1 MQVFLIEESS
11 QKSFL
16 KSIFKKVQILEDKII
31 LNCECDN
38 MKIKKQIKLIDN
50 VANILKINNVKNII
64 ISEKLSKNNQI
75 VNLFYSKGLNI
86 IEGKGLFKKLIVQ
99 IIEVIC
105 SQNKIKPYE
114 KQISIAVNG
123 TSIYCINVVKELS
136 KKFKTLNIVTNNINF
151 FKPLKEQIWEE
162 DGIIITLTNNKK
174 KALAKSDLILN
185 IDFPEEQINKY
196 TIYDE
201 GILINLEE
209 KIKIKKKRF
218 CGKIIND
225 YKIQPKKNTMLEEF
239 LNDEKYAKFNK
250 NAITEVYIMNHPEEI
265 KNIICK

>member
-86 IEGKGLFKKLIVQ
+86 IETQK
-99 IIEVIC
+99 
-105 SQNKIKPYE
+105 
-114 KQISIAVNG
+114 
-123 TSIYCINVVKELS
+123 
-136 KKFKTLNIVTNNINF
+136 
-151 FKPLKEQIWEE
+151 
-162 DGIIITLTNNKK
+162 
-174 KALAKSDLILN
+174 
-185 IDFPEEQINKY
+185 
-196 TIYDE
+196 
-201 GILINLEE
+201 
-209 KIKIKKKRF
+209 
-218 CGKIIND
+218 
-225 YKIQPKKNTMLEEF
+225 
-239 LNDEKYAKFNK
+239 
-250 NAITEVYIMNHPEEI
+250 
-265 KNIICK
+265 